1 MTVSTP
7 VTYQGAVALI
17 GATDVSD
24 EMTTFTLTPDSRLA
38 QMPTFG
44 NSSVSARGVI
54 TWEGEAT
61 AVYDNTSGSAYKLL
75 KAAAVAGT
83 ATSLV
88 FRPEG
93 TATGNEGI
101 TVSAILGEGPIEA
114 EADGGIQIRVFPFM
128 VTGTPTFA
136 NQA

>member
-7 VTYQGAVALI
+7 ITYQGAVVTV
-17 GATDVSD
+17 GGTTVSD
-24 EMTTFTLTPDSRLA
+24 ELTTFTLTPDSRLV

-44 NSSVSARGVI
+44 NSSVAARGVI
-54 TWEGEAT
+54 TWEGETTTVYSNAT
-61 AVYDNTSGSAYKLL
+61 GSAYKLL

-83 ATSLV
+83 ATALV
-88 FRPEG
+88 FKPASSGE
-93 TATGNEGI
+93 TV

-114 EADGGIQIRVFPFM
+114 EADGGIQVRTFPFM

-136 NQA
+136 